1 MNMNSSINPGQ
12 TNPDRN
18 RDPDVRREAA
28 SEPLDLVLPDPPR
41 ITSTEALRPLT
52 TSAGLGPGPG
62 RPAGSTESQRR
73 AEDHIPPLL
82 LAARSA
88 EGIES
93 PVAPAPLEWKAYELQ
108 PGADPKGRPILRI
121 GEETQGGTLLLELG
135 GTHALLVAGSAIRRI
150 PRGESHQ
157 DLLNRAA
164 AGAAAW
170 EREQMR
176 LWRRARLPDHLT
188 ELSAQ
193 LNRADRPET
202 VAKSL
207 TEYTTRI
214 VGGYRAFLLLYDR
227 EQHGGSPSGTGRLV
241 DSSDPR
247 LTTRMHPRF
256 SAPGI
261 ISSFESRP
269 DMGMPFSELNLLFEE
284 HSAALLIHVPVGDVG
299 VLVLAERR
307 QSRLVDPEDFTL
319 MRNLAQLA
327 EGALLRIYSVEE
339 AHRLSLVDPL
349 TGLANRRQMQ
359 VLMRHVW
366 ASARRG
372 KRFSVIMID
381 IDNFKSVND
390 TLGHLVGDRILREV
404 AEVLQE
410 EVRGSDLVVRF
421 GGDEFLI
428 VLPEEGGEGASALVR
443 RIQVRL
449 TGTAEISAGV
459 AEYHPE
465 LASIDELLAVADRRL
480 YAMKRREVWQARPE

>member
-1 MNMNSSINPGQ
+1 
-12 TNPDRN
+12 
-18 RDPDVRREAA
+18 
-28 SEPLDLVLPDPPR
+28 
-41 ITSTEALRPLT
+41 
-52 TSAGLGPGPG
+52 
-62 RPAGSTESQRR
+62 
-73 AEDHIPPLL
+73 
-82 LAARSA
+82 
-88 EGIES
+88 
-93 PVAPAPLEWKAYELQ
+93 VAPAPLEWKAYELP
-108 PGADPKGRPILRI
+108 PGGEPKVRPIVRI
-121 GEETQGGTLLLELG
+121 GEETQGGSVLLELG

-157 DLLNRAA
+157 DLLTRAA

-176 LWRRARLPDHLT
+176 LWRRARLPDQLT

-193 LNRADRPET
+193 LNRADRPEV
-202 VAKSL
+202 VAKHL

-214 VGGYRAFLLLYDR
+214 VGGYRAFLLLRDR
-227 EQHGGSPSGTGRLV
+227 EHQGTSGGLGRLV
-241 DSSDPR
+241 DTTDPR
-247 LTTRMHPRF
+247 LMTRMHPRF
-256 SAPGI
+256 TAPGI
-261 ISSFESRP
+261 ISSFEARP
-269 DMGMPFSELNLLFEE
+269 DLGMPFSELGILFEE
-284 HSAALLIHVPVGDVG
+284 HSAALLVHVPVGDDG
-299 VLVLAERR
+299 LLLLAERR

-349 TGLANRRQMQ
+349 TGLANRRHMQ

-372 KRFSVIMID
+372 KRFAIILLD
-381 IDNFKSVND
+381 IDNFKAVND

-443 RIQVRL
+443 RIQARL
-449 TGTAEISAGV
+449 TGTIEISAGV

-465 LASIDELLAVADRRL
+465 LSSVDELLAAADRKL
-480 YAMKRREVWQARPE
+480 YAMKRREHWPRG

>member
-1 MNMNSSINPGQ
+1 M
-12 TNPDRN
+12 
-18 RDPDVRREAA
+18 
-28 SEPLDLVLPDPPR
+28 
-41 ITSTEALRPLT
+41 STG
-52 TSAGLGPGPG
+52 GLGTAPS
-62 RPAGSTESQRR
+62 RPNTGNGEGMRR
-73 AEDHIPPLL
+73 AEDQIPPLL
-82 LAARSA
+82 LAVRTA
-88 EGIES
+88 EGAETPLS
-93 PVAPAPLEWKAYELQ
+93 PAPLEWKAYDLRPDTE
-108 PGADPKGRPILRI
+108 PRGRPVVRV

-135 GTHALLVAGSAIRRI
+135 GTHALLIAGSAIRRI

-170 EREQMR
+170 EREHMR
-176 LWRRARLPDHLT
+176 LWRRARLPDQLA

-193 LNRADRPET
+193 LNRADRPEA
-202 VAKSL
+202 VAKYL

-227 EQHGGSPSGTGRLV
+227 ERQGIPGTSGRLV
-241 DSSDPR
+241 DAMDPR

-256 SAPGI
+256 TAPGMI
-261 ISSFESRP
+261 TSFEARA
-269 DMGMPFSELNLLFEE
+269 DLGMPFAELGVMFEE
-284 HSAALLIHVPVGDVG
+284 HSAALVIHVPVGDSG
-299 VLVLAERR
+299 VLMLAERR

-319 MRNLAQLA
+319 MRNLAALA

-349 TGLANRRQMQ
+349 TGLANRRHMQ

-372 KRFSVIMID
+372 KRFSVVLID
-381 IDNFKSVND
+381 IDNFKAIND

-443 RIQVRL
+443 RIQARL
-449 TGTAEISAGV
+449 AGTTEISAGV

-465 LASIDELLAVADRRL
+465 LASIDELLAAADRKL
-480 YAMKRREVWQARPE
+480 YAMKRREDWSRNI